1 MTAGSWVP
9 DAAAFLSSDLS
20 SSFGG
25 VEFQIAASQVFAGSG
40 IAVSWTDGPPLYAVE
55 IVVARSACRFELVQ
69 WGAQTSQVAGIV
81 TKRRT
86 MSPHAE
92 AKILSLLADALG
104 THELDAEHVHPTPP
118 LLTEP
123 GDRVE
128 MGTVPEFLD
137 LLFERMTFCRE
148 CPAPTSGG
156 NVLCPCI
163 KLRSQR

>member
-25 VEFQIAASQVFAGSG
+25 VEFQLAPSQDFASSG

-55 IVVARSACRFELVQ
+55 IVVARSACRFELVH
-69 WGAQTSQVAGIV
+69 WGVQTCQVAGIV

-104 THELDAEHVHPTPP
+104 THELDAEQVHSTPP
-118 LLTEP
+118 LLTLQD
-123 GDRVE
+123 DRCE
-128 MGTVPEFLD
+128 MGTLPEFLD
-137 LLFERMTFCRE
+137 RLFEQMTFCRE

-163 KLRSQR
+163 KIRSPR